1 MHGINSD
8 AALQFPPSAQKRK
21 GTVRSPMTNSKHG
34 SKKLKTTKGTAKKTL
49 SLAYTIESIKLSWSE
64 ETEYGQSFR
73 AMDADEQRAEVILRL
88 NKGVDKGMKSVIKT
102 KLLDDNYKIIV
113 SEKLQAHLSQ
123 CRASLPSMY
132 HAAPTSRVAV
142 MHDPTFLSVG
152 EWVEVDADRSVGYNS
167 EGGIAVIINVH
178 DDLADVK

>member
-1 MHGINSD
+1 M
-8 AALQFPPSAQKRK
+8 
-21 GTVRSPMTNSKHG
+21 
-34 SKKLKTTKGTAKKTL
+34 KTTISTAKKTP
-49 SLAYTIESIKLSWSE
+49 SIAYTIEGIKLSWSE

-73 AMDADEQRAEVILRL
+73 AMDADEQRAEVLRL
-88 NKGVDKGMKSVIKT
+88 NKGVDKGMKCVIKT
-102 KLLDDNYKIIV
+102 KLLDDNYKTLV

-123 CRASLPSMY
+123 CRASPPSMF
-132 HAAPTSRVAV
+132 HAAPTSRIAV
-142 MHDPTFLSVG
+142 VHDATFLSVG